1 MIFNMV
7 GGGGTGG
14 ASIFIVNSV
23 NQRPTNVFNNT
34 LWVNTDVDAVKCVF
48 SGNEPSNPTEGMLWL
63 IISNSDNVNVAA
75 PINKDWMKFNLGIV
89 RQYIDGA
96 WERKVAQL
104 YKDGIWVDVSRM
116 FSASINITY
125 PANSNCV
132 VTNSGGQTVA
142 SDTNT
147 TSSTKTWTATVNA
160 TGTYTVTATATD
172 GSGKSKSQ
180 SVSITADG
188 QSESVVLDYD
198 IFLFK
203 SGEGAIVQFET
214 ARENN
219 SSINIT
225 SDAITTNFTANNG
238 YQIACITPKIDL
250 TEFTR
255 LSVVANC
262 TGLGQSTDYAGILG
276 VFAKTA
282 TASDLAS
289 AKNSDAIVIAKT
301 YFTVKNGEFDLDI
314 TGINGEYKVGIKGG
328 LKSTISEIKLR
339 K

>member
-7 GGGGTGG
+7 GGSGTGG

-34 LWVNTDVDAVKCVF
+34 LWVNTDVDVVKYVF
-48 SGNEPSNPTEGMLWL
+48 SDNEPSNPTEGMLWL

-96 WERKVAQL
+96 WERKAAQL

-132 VTNSGGQTVA
+132 VANSGGQTVA

-147 TSSTKTWTATVNA
+147 GTSTKTWTATVNA

-172 GSGKSKSQ
+172 GSGNTKSESVEITSEGQ
-180 SVSITADG
+180 SVSVELNYAL
-188 QSESVVLDYD
+188 VL
-198 IFLFK
+198 FR
-203 SGEGAIVQFET
+203 SGEGATVEFET
-214 ARENN
+214 AKEN
-219 SSINIT
+219 SSSITIT
-225 SDAITTNFTANNG
+225 SDAIITNFTSDNN

-250 TEFTR
+250 TEFTQ

-262 TGLGQSTDYAGILG
+262 TGLGGSTIYAGILG
-276 VFAKTA
+276 VFAGTA
-282 TASDLAS
+282 TATALAS
-289 AKNSDAIVIAKT
+289 TQNSDAMIIAKT

>member
-172 GSGKSKSQ
+172 GSGNTKSE
-180 SVSITADG
+180 SVDITSEG
-188 QSESVVLDYD
+188 QSESVELSYELVLFDGANGGDNIEVTGGWSISGTGSDYSEISSSYLYAANGGGTD
-198 IFLFK
+198 I
-203 SGEGAIVQFET
+203 GAWYGSTTTIST
-214 ARENN
+214 K
-219 SSINIT
+219 NI
-225 SDAITTNFTANNG
+225 
-238 YQIACITPKIDL
+238 IDL
-250 TEFTR
+250 SRYSVAEVMVTETNGTSSFKVGSAS
-255 LSVVANC
+255 LSI
-262 TGLGQSTDYAGILG
+262 STPG
-276 VFAKTA
+276 
-282 TASDLAS
+282 
-289 AKNSDAIVIAKT
+289 T
-301 YFTVKNGEFDLDI
+301 YPLDI
-314 TGINGEYKVGIKGG
+314 SAVSSGTVAIIASKPGETWAKYVTKATKIR
-328 LKSTISEIKLR
+328 LY
-339 K
+339 